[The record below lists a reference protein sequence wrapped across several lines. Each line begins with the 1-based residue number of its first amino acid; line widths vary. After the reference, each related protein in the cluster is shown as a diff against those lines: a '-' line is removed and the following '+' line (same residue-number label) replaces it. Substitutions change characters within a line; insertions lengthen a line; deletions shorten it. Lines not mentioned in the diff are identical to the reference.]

1 MSLPELLVGVSILAG
16 GSFVFFGTLAL
27 GYSRALRVS
36 QDENK
41 RIGADLSEAL
51 RLSTTAQN
59 VQLQAERNLQE
70 YKQQVDAFLKRPL
83 TVNAV
88 ISPEQMEQL
97 AATIKSGPATPFLKN

>member
-27 GYSRALRVS
+27 GYARARRVS

-41 RIGADLSEAL
+41 RLSADLSEAIK
-51 RLSTTAQN
+51 LSTTAQTI
-59 VQLQAERNLQE
+59 QLRAERNLEE
-70 YKQQVDAFLKRPL
+70 YKTQVDAFLKRPL
-83 TVNAV
+83 TVNTV

-97 AATIKSGPATPFLKN
+97 AATIKSGPATPF